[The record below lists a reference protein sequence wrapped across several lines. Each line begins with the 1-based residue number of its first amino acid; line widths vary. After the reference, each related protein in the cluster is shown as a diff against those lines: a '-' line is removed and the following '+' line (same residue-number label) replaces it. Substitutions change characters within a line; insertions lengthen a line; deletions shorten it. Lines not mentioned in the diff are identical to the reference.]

1 MWLKLFSGLNDFL
14 QPKEEI
20 KNEWRVSQAMSVIVY
35 LNLYSFVFVYLCIL
49 CICVFYVFV
58 YLCICVFV
66 YLCIGKKGVAGW
78 KLWVEWSL
86 I

>member
-1 MWLKLFSGLNDFL
+1 MYVVT
-14 QPKEEI
+14 
-20 KNEWRVSQAMSVIVY
+20 VSNCVFEFVQLCIC
-35 LNLYSFVFVYLCIL
+35 VFVYFMYLCIL

-58 YLCICVFV
+58 YLCIYVFV
-66 YLCIGKKGVAGW
+66 YLCICVFVYFMYLCICVFMHWKEEAGW